1 MTPLLSA
8 AWALVAKSHFN
19 EEKSRIRVRC
29 CHKIGLILV
38 QDKKKN
44 YCLAVKLRISALCLP
59 PAAQPTNDELLL
71 IFGGYKLQEAGVP
84 A

>member
-29 CHKIGLILV
+29 CHKIGLIPV
-38 QDKKKN
+38 QDKKK
-44 YCLAVKLRISALCLP
+44 KLLSGSE
-59 PAAQPTNDELLL
+59 AAH
-71 IFGGYKLQEAGVP
+71 
-84 A
+84 

>member
-1 MTPLLSA
+1 M
-8 AWALVAKSHFN
+8 
-19 EEKSRIRVRC
+19 
-29 CHKIGLILV
+29 
-38 QDKKKN
+38 KKN
-44 YCLAVKLRISALCLP
+44 QEYGCAAAIRSDSFLCKTKKSYCLAVKLRISALCLP